1 MKKKNPTWNRFN
13 GMHSAG
19 YSDNK
24 RQRNFW
30 RPPSLPIVDVKN
42 STEEKLSEEKSN
54 DEPEQLEFNF

>member
-24 RQRNFW
+24 RQKSFW
-30 RPPSLPIVDVKN
+30 RPPPVDVKN
-42 STEEKLSEEKSN
+42 PTEEKLSEEKSN
-54 DEPEQLEFNF
+54 DEPEQLELKL

>member
-19 YSDNK
+19 YSESK
-24 RQRNFW
+24 KQKNFW
-30 RPPSLPIVDVKN
+30 RPPLVDVKN

-54 DEPEQLEFNF
+54 DEPEQLELKL

>member
-1 MKKKNPTWNRFN
+1 
-13 GMHSAG
+13 MHSAG

-30 RPPSLPIVDVKN
+30 RPPSPPIVDVKN

-54 DEPEQLEFNF
+54 DEPEQLELKL